1 MKIWEFFEKMDE
13 MVYVTDIE
21 TNELIY
27 MNQELRNSM
36 GIHDDKQYIGRM
48 CYEILQGSSSPC
60 EFCTNCRLKNG
71 EFLTWTHMNPVLNK
85 RVLLKDTLVEED
97 GKKYRI
103 ELAIDA
109 DSEHNCKSPYFYAR
123 SETILNEC
131 LHEVFS
137 TPNAEESID
146 KMLQYI
152 GETFCCDR
160 TYIFEFNESRVAS
173 NTYEWC
179 KPGVTPQKEFLQNI
193 PYSAVEWW
201 MTLFA
206 SQKVT
211 VIPDLEDIRTMYPES
226 YAILKPQGIY
236 SLAAGPITSDG
247 EIIGFIGVDN
257 PDATMLPMIETFL
270 HVIGYFTSTL
280 LRRREWLR
288 RLNDLS
294 YHDQL
299 TGALNRHALT
309 EQYGDLPMNSVG
321 VIYCDIT
328 GLKETNDT
336 FGHKSGDQLICHC
349 YEILKE
355 VAGSSRIYRTG
366 GDEFIVLCPE
376 YTEQEFE
383 STVFDLRK
391 KVKEDQHHIAIGYVW
406 SDQQPLNLDKLISDA
421 DQVMYEDKRNYYRI
435 YGQCPGVERRRA
447 ADKKLPAK
455 SGTPHPQTPLQ
466 TFLSLVEIEAESL
479 IQSVSENND
488 SSYFYL
494 GDMQKDLFYISD
506 NMRDDFGFQ
515 SNLVYGL
522 LSAWGKRISTPEDQD
537 IYWQDIT
544 QMLRE
549 KRTIHDLR
557 YRIRDSKGNNQ
568 WVRCYGILKWD
579 EEKTKPLFFSGRVT
593 HQDKKFVVDPIT
605 GFLREH
611 ASFQQLN
618 ELQKREENTFII
630 GFSLNGLTEINSTRG
645 REYGDRLIQKVSN
658 ALVEHLSWQM
668 TFYRLEGARCMAIV
682 NPVCA
687 RSGAEALIEQIS
699 DVVKECYESK
709 DVTIQKA
716 CAFGV
721 IQYPN
726 GNLSS
731 EELINRLL
739 MLIRVAKQNTA
750 LRYADDSTEHFEAAR
765 KMSSMALTLSQD
777 VMQNMKNFRIVVQPV
792 VSAGDGSILGGE
804 VLLRWSFDGQDVSP
818 AIFVPMLEKNDL
830 IHVAGRWV
838 FEQAVSTCVRIHTY
852 DPTFYLTFNVSLQQL
867 SDPLLLPFMK
877 ETLKKYSL
885 SGSNLIAELTES
897 FLDEQP
903 ENLTQFVMGLQ
914 KMGLYV
920 ALDDFGSGYSSLRML
935 LRYPSS
941 IIKLDRSLIAEVM
954 ESEENLNFIRSIVF
968 ACHQF
973 GKTVCIEGVET
984 EAQNKLI
991 LDTGCDMIQGYY
1003 YYRPIELGNLYQ
1015 LLSRQGKNTHGAIT
1029 AGRRDALSNEK

>member
-13 MVYVTDIE
+13 MVYVTDVE

-27 MNQELRNSM
+27 MNQKLRNSM
-36 GIHDDKQYIGRM
+36 EIHDDKQYIGKM
-48 CYEILQGSSSPC
+48 CYEILQGKSSPC
-60 EFCTNCRLKNG
+60 EFCTNCRLKTG
-71 EFLTWTHMNPVLNK
+71 EFLTWTHMNPVMNK
-85 RVLLKDTLVEED
+85 RVLLKDTLVEEN
-97 GKKYRI
+97 GKQYRI

-109 DSEHNCKSPYFYAR
+109 DSENSCKPSYFYTR

-131 LHEVFS
+131 LHKVFS
-137 TPNAEESID
+137 TANAEESID
-146 KMLQYI
+146 QMLQYI
-152 GETFCCDR
+152 GETFHCDR
-160 TYIFEFNESRVAS
+160 TYIFELNESRVAS

-179 KPGVTPQKEFLQNI
+179 KHGVTPQKEFLQNI
-193 PYSAVEWW
+193 PYSAIEWW
-201 MTLFA
+201 MKLFA

-211 VIPDLEDIRTMYPES
+211 VIPDLEEIRDTYPES
-226 YAILKPQGIY
+226 YAILKPQGICV
-236 SLAAGPITSDG
+236 LAAGPITSDG

-257 PDATMLPMIETFL
+257 PDSTMLPMIETL
-270 HVIGYFTSTL
+270 LNVIGYFTSTL
-280 LRRREWLR
+280 LRRRELLR
-288 RLNDLS
+288 RMNDLS

-309 EQYGDLPMNSVG
+309 EQYGDLPMRSVG

-328 GLKETNDT
+328 GLKEVNDT
-336 FGHKSGDQLICHC
+336 FGHKAGDQLIHHC
-349 YEILKE
+349 YQILKE
-355 VAGSSRIYRTG
+355 VADSSRIYRTG

-376 YTEQEFE
+376 YTESEFQD
-383 STVFDLRK
+383 TVSNLQNKIR
-391 KVKEDQHHIAIGYVW
+391 EDQHHIAVGYVW

-435 YGQCPGVERRRA
+435 YGQHPGIERRRA
-447 ADKKLPAK
+447 DDKRLPSK
-455 SGTPHPQTPLQ
+455 SGTPNSQTPLQ
-466 TFLSLVEIEAESL
+466 TFLSMVDFDAESL
-479 IQSVSENND
+479 IQSVSEDND

-549 KRTIHDLR
+549 KRTVHDLR

-579 EEKTKPLFFSGRVT
+579 EEKTRPLLFSGRVT
-593 HQDKKFVVDPIT
+593 HQDKKFVVDPVT

-611 ASFQQLN
+611 ASFRQMN
-618 ELQKREENTFII
+618 ELRTRNENTFII

-645 REYGDRLIQKVSN
+645 REYGDRLIEKVAN
-658 ALVEHLSWQM
+658 ALLEHLSWQM

-682 NPVCA
+682 NPVCTHQ
-687 RSGAEALIEQIS
+687 GAKALVEQINS
-699 DVVKECYESK
+699 IVKACYESK

-721 IQYPN
+721 MQYPN
-726 GNLSS
+726 GDLSP
-731 EELINRLL
+731 EELIDRLL
-739 MLIRVAKQNTA
+739 ALIRVAKQNTA
-750 LRYADDSTEHFEAAR
+750 LCYADNSTEHFEAAR

-777 VMQNMKNFRIVVQPV
+777 VMQDMRNFRIVVQPV

-804 VLLRWSFDGQDVSP
+804 VLLRWSFEGKDVSP
-818 AIFVPMLEKNDL
+818 GIFIPMLEKDSL
-830 IHVAGRWV
+830 MHIVGRWV

-852 DPTFYLTFNVSLQQL
+852 NPVFYLTFNVSLQQL

-877 ETLKKYSL
+877 ETLNKYGL
-885 SGSNLIAELTES
+885 CGSNLIAELTES

-903 ENLTQFVMGLQ
+903 ENLTHFVLELQ

-954 ESEENLNFIRSIVF
+954 ESKENLNFIRSIVF

-984 EAQNKLI
+984 EEQNELI

-1003 YYRPIELGNLYQ
+1003 YYRPIELGTLYE
-1015 LLSRQGKNTHGAIT
+1015 LLSRQGKEARET
-1029 AGRRDALSNEK
+1029 REEV

>member
-13 MVYVTDIE
+13 MVYVADVE

-27 MNQELRNSM
+27 MNEKLRTSM

-48 CYEILQGSSSPC
+48 CYEILQGTNSPC
-60 EFCTNCRLKNG
+60 NFCTNCRLKNG

-85 RVLLKDTLVEED
+85 RVLLKDTLVEEG

-109 DSEHNCKSPYFYAR
+109 DSENSCKSPYFYAR

-137 TPNAEESID
+137 TPDAEESID

-160 TYIFEFNESRVAS
+160 TYIFEFNESRFAS

-179 KPGVTPQKEFLQNI
+179 KPGVTPQKEFLQSI

-226 YAILKPQGIY
+226 YAILKPQGIC

-257 PDATMLPMIETFL
+257 PDAAMLPMIETFL
-270 HVIGYFTSTL
+270 NVIGYFTSTL

-328 GLKETNDT
+328 GLKAANDT
-336 FGHKSGDQLICHC
+336 FGHKAGDQLICHC

-355 VAGSSRIYRTG
+355 VAGSSSIYRTG

-376 YTEQEFE
+376 YTKQEFQ

-391 KVKEDQHHIAIGYVW
+391 KVREDQHHIAIGYVW
-406 SDQQPLNLDKLISDA
+406 SEQQPLNLDKLISDA

-435 YGQCPGVERRRA
+435 YGQCPGVERRGLAGKKGLAKNA
-447 ADKKLPAK
+447 APN
-455 SGTPHPQTPLQ
+455 PQTPLQ
-466 TFLSLVEIEAESL
+466 TFLSLVEVDAESL

-494 GDMQKDLFYISD
+494 GDMQEDLFYISD

-522 LSAWGKRISTPEDQD
+522 LPAWGKRISTPEDQD
-537 IYWQDIT
+537 IYWQDISR
-544 QMLRE
+544 MLRE
-549 KRTIHDLR
+549 KRTVHDLH
-557 YRIRDSKGNNQ
+557 YRIRDVNGNNQ
-568 WVRCYGILKWD
+568 WIRCYGILKWD
-579 EEKTKPLFFSGRVT
+579 EKKAKPLFFSGRVT
-593 HQDKKFVVDPIT
+593 HQDKKFVVDPVT

-611 ASFQQLN
+611 ASIQQLN
-618 ELQKREENTFII
+618 ELQKRGEDTFII
-630 GFSLNGLTEINSTRG
+630 GFSLNGLTEINGTRG
-645 REYGDRLIQKVSN
+645 RVYGDRLIQKVSN
-658 ALVEHLSWQM
+658 ELVERFSWQM
-668 TFYRLEGARCMAIV
+668 TFYRLEGTRFMAIV

-687 RSGAEALIEQIS
+687 YIGAEALIEQIRS
-699 DVVKECYESK
+699 VVRACYDSK
-709 DVTIQKA
+709 GVTIQKA

-721 IQYPN
+721 MRYPN
-726 GNLSS
+726 GDLSS
-731 EELINRLL
+731 EDLINCLL
-739 MLIRVAKQNTA
+739 TLIRVAKQNTS
-750 LRYADDSTEHFEAAR
+750 LPYVDDSTEHFASVR
-765 KMSSMALTLSQD
+765 KMSSMALTLNQD

-792 VSAGDGSILGGE
+792 VSAGDGSALGGE
-804 VLLRWSFDGQDVSP
+804 VLLRWSYEGQDISP
-818 AIFVPMLEKNDL
+818 SIFIPMLEKDSL
-830 IHVAGRWV
+830 MHIVGRWV

-852 DPTFYLTFNVSLQQL
+852 NPVFYLTFNVSLQQL
-867 SDPLLLPFMK
+867 SDPTLLPFM
-877 ETLKKYSL
+877 EDTLKKYGL

-903 ENLTQFVMGLQ
+903 ENLTHFVLEAQ
-914 KMGLYV
+914 KMGLYI

-941 IIKLDRSLIAEVM
+941 IIKLDRSLITEVM
-954 ESEENLNFIRSIVF
+954 ESKENLNFIRSIVF

-984 EAQNKLI
+984 EAQNELI
-991 LDTGCDMIQGYY
+991 LDTGCDMIQGFY
-1003 YYRPIELGNLYQ
+1003 YYRPMELCDIYRMVSETGEKAH
-1015 LLSRQGKNTHGAIT
+1015 REQG
-1029 AGRRDALSNEK
+1029 LQ

>member
-21 TNELIY
+21 TNELVY
-27 MNQELRNSM
+27 MNQKLRDSM
-36 GIHDDKQYIGRM
+36 GIRDDKEYIGRM
-48 CYEILQGSSSPC
+48 CYEILQGSNSPC
-60 EFCTNCRLKNG
+60 KFCTNCSLKNG
-71 EFLTWTHMNPVLNK
+71 EFLTWTHNNPVLNK
-85 RVLLKDTLVEED
+85 RVLLKDTLVEEN

-109 DSEHNCKSPYFYAR
+109 DSESSCKSPYFYAR

-131 LHEVFS
+131 LHKVFS

-146 KMLQYI
+146 QMLRYI
-152 GETFCCDR
+152 GETFHCER
-160 TYIFEFNESRVAS
+160 TYIFEINESLTAS

-179 KPGVTPQKEFLQNI
+179 KDGVTPQKEFLQII
-193 PYSAVEWW
+193 PYSAIEWW
-201 MTLFA
+201 MKLFA

-211 VIPDLEDIRTMYPES
+211 VIPNLEDIRATYPES

-257 PDATMLPMIETFL
+257 PDTAMLPMIETFL
-270 HVIGYFTSTL
+270 NVIGYFTSTL
-280 LRRREWLR
+280 LRRRELLR

-309 EQYGDLPMNSVG
+309 ERYGDLPMGSAG

-336 FGHKSGDQLICHC
+336 FGHKTGDQLICHC

-355 VAGSSRIYRTG
+355 IAGLSTIYRTG

-376 YTEQEFE
+376 YTEGEFQDTI
-383 STVFDLRK
+383 SRLREK
-391 KVKEDQHHIAIGYVW
+391 IMEDSHHIAVGYVW

-421 DQVMYEDKRNYYRI
+421 DQVMYEDKRNYYRL
-435 YGQCPGVERRRA
+435 YGNRPGVERRGSAGRGRIAVSGEA
-447 ADKKLPAK
+447 A
-455 SGTPHPQTPLQ
+455 PQTPLQ
-466 TFLSLVEIEAESL
+466 TFLSLVDIDAESL
-479 IQSVSENND
+479 IQSVSEDND

-494 GDMQKDLFYISD
+494 GDMQQDLFYISD

-515 SNLVYGL
+515 SNLVYRL
-522 LSAWGKRISTPEDQD
+522 LPAWGKRISTPEFQD
-537 IYWQDIT
+537 IFWQDIT

-549 KRTIHDLR
+549 KRTVHNLR
-557 YRIRDSKGNNQ
+557 YCIRDSKGHNQ

-579 EEKTKPLFFSGRVT
+579 AEKTKPLFFSGRVT
-593 HQDKKFVVDPIT
+593 HQDKKFVVDPVT

-611 ASFQQLN
+611 ASFQQMN
-618 ELQKREENTFII
+618 ELQKRNESTFII

-645 REYGDRLIQKVSN
+645 REYGDRLIEKVSN
-658 ALVEHLSWQM
+658 ALAEHLSWQM
-668 TFYRLEGARCMAIV
+668 TFYRLEGARIMAIV

-687 RSGAEALIEQIS
+687 RQGAGPLVEQIS
-699 DVVKECYESK
+699 DVIKACYESK

-721 IQYPN
+721 MRYPN
-726 GNLSS
+726 SNLSP
-731 EELINRLL
+731 ENLINRLL
-739 MLIRVAKQNTA
+739 TLIRVAKQNTA
-750 LRYADDSTEHFEAAR
+750 LPYADDSTEHFEAAQ
-765 KMSSMALTLSQD
+765 KLSSMALTLSQD
-777 VMQNMKNFRIVVQPV
+777 VMQNMRNFRIVVQPV
-792 VSAGDGSILGGE
+792 VSAGDGTVLGGE
-804 VLLRWSFDGQDVSP
+804 VLLRWSFEGQDISP
-818 AIFVPMLEKNDL
+818 AIFIPMLEKDRL
-830 IHVAGRWV
+830 IHIVGRWV

-852 DPTFYLTFNVSLQQL
+852 NPVFYLTFNVSLQQL
-867 SDPLLLPFMK
+867 SDSLLLPFMRD
-877 ETLKKYSL
+877 TLKKYGL

-903 ENLTQFVMGLQ
+903 ENLTHFVLEAQ

-941 IIKLDRSLIAEVM
+941 IIKLDRSLITEVM
-954 ESEENLNFIRSIVF
+954 ESRENLNFIRSIVF

-984 EAQNKLI
+984 EAQNELI

-1003 YYRPIELGNLYQ
+1003 YYRPMELCDIYRMVSESEGNP
-1015 LLSRQGKNTHGAIT
+1015 HGAGGLQ
-1029 AGRRDALSNEK
+1029 AENEP

>member
-1 MKIWEFFEKMDE
+1 MKIWEFFEKLDE

-27 MNQELRNSM
+27 MNRQLRNSM
-36 GIHDDKQYIGRM
+36 GIQDDKQYIGKM
-48 CYEILQGSSSPC
+48 CYEVLQGTNNPC
-60 EFCTNCRLKNG
+60 EFCTNCSLKSG

-85 RVLLKDTLVEED
+85 RVLLKDTLVEEN
-97 GKKYRI
+97 GKKYRM

-109 DSEHNCKSPYFYAR
+109 DSENSCKSPYFYAR

-131 LHEVFS
+131 LHQVFS
-137 TPNAEESID
+137 TANAEESIT

-160 TYIFEFNESRVAS
+160 TYIFEFNESRLAS

-179 KPGVTPQKEFLQNI
+179 KQGVTPQKEFLQSI
-193 PYSAVEWW
+193 PYSAIEWW
-201 MTLFA
+201 MKLFA

-211 VIPDLEDIRTMYPES
+211 VISDLEDIRTMYPES
-226 YAILKPQGIY
+226 YAILKPQGIH

-247 EIIGFIGVDN
+247 EFIGFIGVDN
-257 PDATMLPMIETFL
+257 PDTTMLPMIETFL
-270 HVIGYFTSTL
+270 HVIGYFTSAL
-280 LRRREWLR
+280 LRRRELLR
-288 RLNDLS
+288 RLNELS

-309 EQYGDLPMNSVG
+309 ERYGNLPLRSAG

-336 FGHKSGDQLICHC
+336 LGHKSGDQLICHC

-355 VAGSSRIYRTG
+355 VAGSSMIYRTG

-376 YTEQEFE
+376 CTESEFQD
-383 STVFDLRK
+383 TVFNLRK
-391 KVKEDQHHIAIGYVW
+391 KIREDPHHIAVGYAW
-406 SDQQPLNLDKLISDA
+406 SDQPPLNLDKLISDA
-421 DQVMYEDKRNYYRI
+421 DQVMYQDKRNYYRI
-435 YGQCPGVERRRA
+435 YGKRSGVERRRLT
-447 ADKKLPAK
+447 DTKRLAK
-455 SGTPHPQTPLQ
+455 RKNSNPQTPLQ
-466 TFLSLVEIEAESL
+466 TFLSLVEIDAESL
-479 IQSVSENND
+479 IQSVSQDND

-522 LSAWGKRISTPEDQD
+522 LPAWGKRICIPEEQD
-537 IYWQDIT
+537 IFWQDIS

-549 KRTIHDLR
+549 KREVHDLR
-557 YRIRDSKGNNQ
+557 YRIKDSNGNNQ

-593 HQDKKFVVDPIT
+593 HQDTKFVVDPVT

-611 ASFQQLN
+611 TSFQQLN
-618 ELQKREENTFII
+618 ELRKRNENTFII
-630 GFSLNGLTEINSTRG
+630 GFSINGLTEINSTRG
-645 REYGDRLIQKVSN
+645 REYGDRLIQKVAN
-658 ALVEHLSWQM
+658 ALAEHLSWQM
-668 TFYRLEGARCMAIV
+668 TFYRLEGVRFMAIV

-687 RSGAEALIEQIS
+687 QIGAEALIEQIS
-699 DVVKECYESK
+699 SIVKTCYESK

-721 IQYPN
+721 LQYPN
-726 GNLSS
+726 DTLSS
-731 EELINRLL
+731 EDLINRLL
-739 MLIRVAKQNTA
+739 TLIRVAKQNTA

-765 KMSSMALTLSQD
+765 KISSMALTLSQD
-777 VMQNMKNFRIVVQPV
+777 VMQNMRNFRIVVQPV
-792 VSAGDGSILGGE
+792 VSAGDGSVLGGE
-804 VLLRWSFDGQDVSP
+804 VLLRWSFEGRDVSP
-818 AIFVPMLEKNDL
+818 GIFIPMLEKDGL
-830 IHVAGRWV
+830 MHTVGRWV
-838 FEQAVSTCVRIHTY
+838 FEQTVSTCVRIHTY
-852 DPTFYLTFNVSLQQL
+852 NPVFYLTFNVSLQQL
-867 SDPLLLPFMK
+867 SDPILLSFMK
-877 ETLKKYSL
+877 DTLKKYGL
-885 SGSNLIAELTES
+885 AGSNLIAELTES

-903 ENLTQFVMGLQ
+903 EDLTHFVMEAQ

-954 ESEENLNFIRSIVF
+954 ESKENLNFIRSIVF

-984 EAQNKLI
+984 EAQNELI

-1003 YYRPIELGNLYQ
+1003 YYRPMELHDIYRMVSDLGEKKGN
-1015 LLSRQGKNTHGAIT
+1015 G
-1029 AGRRDALSNEK
+1029 

>member
-13 MVYVTDIE
+13 MVYVTNIE
-21 TNELIY
+21 TNELVY
-27 MNQELRNSM
+27 MNQKLRDSM
-36 GIHDDKQYIGRM
+36 EIQDDRQYIGKM
-48 CYEILQGSSSPC
+48 CYEILQGKTSPC
-60 EFCTNCRLKNG
+60 EFCTNSRLKTG

-109 DSEHNCKSPYFYAR
+109 DSENSCKSPYFYTR

-131 LHEVFS
+131 LHKVFS
-137 TPNAEESID
+137 TANAEESID

-160 TYIFEFNESRVAS
+160 TYIFEFNESRLAS

-179 KPGVTPQKEFLQNI
+179 KRGVAPQKEFLQSI
-193 PYSAVEWW
+193 PYSAIEWW
-201 MTLFA
+201 MKLFA

-211 VIPDLEDIRTMYPES
+211 IIPDLEDIRNMYPES
-226 YAILKPQGIY
+226 YAILKPQGVC

-257 PDATMLPMIETFL
+257 PDTAMLPMLETFL

-280 LRRREWLR
+280 LRRRELLR

-328 GLKETNDT
+328 GLKEVNDT
-336 FGHKSGDQLICHC
+336 FGHKSGDQLIYHC
-349 YEILKE
+349 YQILKE
-355 VAGSSRIYRTG
+355 VADSSRIYRTG

-376 YTEQEFE
+376 YTESEFQD
-383 STVFDLRK
+383 TVAKLQK
-391 KVKEDQHHIAIGYVW
+391 KIREDQHHIAVGYVW
-406 SDQQPLNLDKLISDA
+406 SDQQPLSLDKLISDA
-421 DQVMYEDKRNYYRI
+421 DQVMYEDKRNYYRV
-435 YGQCPGVERRRA
+435 YSQHPGVERRRA
-447 ADKKLPAK
+447 ADKRLTVK
-455 SGTPHPQTPLQ
+455 SGTPDSQTPLQ
-466 TFLSLVEIEAESL
+466 TFLSLVNIDAESL
-479 IQSVSENND
+479 IQSVSVDND

-494 GDMQKDLFYISD
+494 GDMQKDLFFISD

-549 KRTIHDLR
+549 KRTVHDLR
-557 YRIRDSKGNNQ
+557 YRIRDSRGTNQ

-579 EEKTKPLFFSGRVT
+579 EEKTTPLFFSGRVT
-593 HQDKKFVVDPIT
+593 HQDKNFVVDPVT

-611 ASFQQLN
+611 ASFHQIN
-618 ELQKREENTFII
+618 ELRKRNENTFII

-645 REYGDRLIQKVSN
+645 REYGDRLIEKVSN
-658 ALVEHLSWQM
+658 ALMEHLAWQM
-668 TFYRLEGARCMAIV
+668 TFYRLEGARFMAIV

-687 RSGAEALIEQIS
+687 YQGAKALVEQIS
-699 DVVKECYESK
+699 DIVKECYESK

-716 CAFGV
+716 SAFGV

-726 GNLSS
+726 GDLSP

-739 MLIRVAKQNTA
+739 ALIRVAKQNTA
-750 LRYADDSTEHFEAAR
+750 LCYADNSTEHFEAAR

-804 VLLRWSFDGQDVSP
+804 VLLRWSFEGQDVSP
-818 AIFVPMLEKNDL
+818 AIFIPMLEKDGL
-830 IHVAGRWV
+830 MHSVGRWV
-838 FEQAVSTCVRIHTY
+838 FEQAVSTCVRIHAY
-852 DPTFYLTFNVSLQQL
+852 NPVFYLTFNVSLQQL
-867 SDPLLLPFMK
+867 SDPVLLPFME
-877 ETLKKYSL
+877 ETLKKYGL

-903 ENLTQFVMGLQ
+903 ENLTHFVLELQ

-941 IIKLDRSLIAEVM
+941 IIKLDRSLITEVM

-984 EAQNKLI
+984 EEQNELI

-1003 YYRPIELGNLYQ
+1003 YYRPVELPALYQ
-1015 LLSRQGKNTHGAIT
+1015 LLSRQG
-1029 AGRRDALSNEK
+1029 RDTCEERENG